1 MKEGMKLVSG
11 GTDNRLMLMDLGPDG
26 RMGKEVENLMDAAHI
41 TANKNTV
48 PSETRSPFV
57 TSGIR
62 LGTSAATTR
71 GLVEAD
77 FEIVATLIAKIVKE
91 GEAAMPAVQAGVAEI
106 TKKYPMYE

>member
-71 GLVEAD
+71 GLVEA
-77 FEIVATLIAKIVKE
+77 LIAKIVKE